1 MFIEPRFQDKYSLNP
16 EMVRQGR
23 KCNNRKSN
31 NQDISL
37 DKSYHVIEK
46 SPPPRVAT
54 KKAANPREKPV
65 AEVVCQARGRRT
77 NRMLG
82 VQINHVEED

>member
-1 MFIEPRFQDKYSLNP
+1 MFIEPRFRDKYSLNP

-37 DKSYHVIEK
+37 DKSYHVIE
-46 SPPPRVAT
+46 T
-54 KKAANPREKPV
+54 HLHQE
-65 AEVVCQARGRRT
+65 
-77 NRMLG
+77 
-82 VQINHVEED
+82 